1 MTVEA
6 SSSAASPH
14 ATLQTEATSIGELL
28 REHGSLARG
37 HLVSFCLDDPWSS
50 LPAAWR
56 EALGDGALINK
67 RSKTWRDFD
76 DASRQAAEADPL
88 PVLAEHPT
96 LIKRPI
102 LETSTTTLAGFSP
115 ARYETVLAGAD

>member
-1 MTVEA
+1 MSVHLYGITNCDTCRKARQWLTTAGIEHTFVDLRREPP
-6 SSSAASPH
+6 S
-14 ATLQTEATSIGELL
+14 GERL
-28 REHGSLARG
+28 
-37 HLVSFCLDDPWSS
+37 
-50 LPAAWR
+50 AAWR